1 MREKRAA
8 SARLLTGYTVA
19 ENADNVE
26 TSGPPPTLLELMSS
40 LVTAWRNLAAYPP
53 GHPARA
59 SALATAHTRLRASLA
74 VASPLVL
81 GISRDAL
88 VSGGKKVEA
97 SHVRAFARAL
107 YRRNGGVLRF
117 EEDVEPRELETFLAM
132 LGDTGPAR
140 DRALSVEELRAA
152 GIIHIHVSAI
162 DYSALVTT
170 SDLDEPGGGD
180 GSLWDGLLQTLLAGQ
195 PVFGGGMALPRERYS
210 AETIAS
216 LFRGGP
222 GAGGS
227 GPGGPGSGGTPGPGG
242 GPGAGTG
249 SGGPIGGGPGGG
261 GPGGSGG
268 GGPGGS
274 GSTGGGG
281 PGSGGGRGMG
291 AQASAPAGETGGRGG
306 QGARLGLAAAHTLAA
321 AVAARLASADGD
333 QRESLAP
340 QIIQLIRALPGEVRE
355 PVLAA
360 ALRVLATDDGASAHL
375 ASLAAALPPADV
387 LRGLRRLAQEQG
399 QLSSHALR
407 MAQALAEAHEDLP
420 PTEGLPEPPADFAA
434 MAALFR
440 EEDVDR
446 YNPEDHRALLAQKP
460 TLDLAAIAVELAAD
474 PDAFGPDT
482 ESDDAIERRVVTTLL
497 DMAAVSPDVVRPLV
511 LGRLRDIFVR
521 ALQASRFAQAISMIR
536 AIRELAADPSQAERR
551 RALEEFVEHLADA
564 RTLTA
569 LVAASRQPGGP
580 PFVQVQSLVLALGA
594 SAAHGLLEALAAEP
608 DRARRLRLIELAASL
623 GPAIVPE
630 TRRLL
635 ADPRWYVV
643 RNMVLLLRRVHDKSA
658 MSEILRCADHPDL
671 RVRLEAIRALFAFDT
686 KVPRDLLA
694 RTINHADPRLA
705 EAAVLLAG
713 QHGIT
718 QATDLLVEILLRWDF
733 LGRRRSLRLKAL
745 RALADLADPAVLP
758 RLDRFFRERP
768 FPLVALEER
777 RAAYRLLGSYDQAAR
792 APYLARGEKSRDSL
806 IRDICRA
813 LVRASA
819 SR

>member
-1 MREKRAA
+1 
-8 SARLLTGYTVA
+8 
-19 ENADNVE
+19 
-26 TSGPPPTLLELMSS
+26 MSS
-40 LVTAWRNLAAYPP
+40 LVTAWRNLGSYPP

-59 SALATAHTRLRASLA
+59 SALATAHGRLRASLA
-74 VASPLVL
+74 AASPLVFA
-81 GISRDAL
+81 IARDSL
-88 VSGGKKVEA
+88 TSGGKKVDA
-97 SHVRAFARAL
+97 AHVRAFARAL
-107 YRRNGGVLRF
+107 YRRNGGLLRF
-117 EEDVEPRELETFLAM
+117 EEGVEPRELEAFLAL
-132 LGDTGPAR
+132 LGETGPAR
-140 DRALSVEELRAA
+140 DRPLTVEELHHA
-152 GIIHIHVSAI
+152 GITNIYVSAI

-170 SDLDEPGGGD
+170 TDVSEIGPDD
-180 GSLWDGLLQTLLAGQ
+180 GSLWDGLLQTLLGGQ
-195 PVFGGGMALPRERYS
+195 PLFQGGMSMPRERYS
-210 AETIAS
+210 AETVAS

-222 GAGGS
+222 GAGG
-227 GPGGPGSGGTPGPGG
+227 PGSGGTPGG
-242 GPGAGTG
+242 GPAGAGMV
-249 SGGPIGGGPGGG
+249 GGGPGGG
-261 GPGGSGG
+261 GPAA

-274 GSTGGGG
+274 GSRGGGW
-281 PGSGGGRGMG
+281 PGIVGAGRGG
-291 AQASAPAGETGGRGG
+291 SIAPAAGEVGG
-306 QGARLGLAAAHTLAA
+306 QGARLGIAAAHTLAA
-321 AVAARLASADGD
+321 AVAAKLVSADSAE
-333 QRESLAP
+333 RETLAR
-340 QIIQLIRALPGEVRE
+340 QVIQLLRALPAEVRE

-360 ALRVLATDDGASAHL
+360 ALRVLATEEGSSAHL

-407 MAQALAEAHEDLP
+407 MAQALAEAHEGLP
-420 PTEGLPEPPADFAA
+420 ESQGLPEPPADFAA

-460 TLDLAAIAVELAAD
+460 TVDLDTIAVELAAD

-497 DMAAVSPDVVRPLV
+497 DMTASSPDVVQPLV
-511 LGRLRDIFVR
+511 LGRLRDMFVR
-521 ALQASRFAQAISMIR
+521 ALQVRRFAQAIAMIR
-536 AIRELAADPSQAERR
+536 AIRELAADPGQAERR
-551 RALEEFVEHLADA
+551 GALEEFVEHLADA
-564 RTLTA
+564 NTLAA

-594 SAAHGLLEALAAEP
+594 SATHGLLEALAAEP

-694 RTINHADPRLA
+694 RTINHPDPRLA
-705 EAAVLLAG
+705 EAAVLLSG

-718 QATDLLVEILLRWDF
+718 QATDLLVEILLRWDV

-758 RLDRFFRERP
+758 RIDRFFRERP

-777 RAAYRLLGSYDQAAR
+777 RAAYRLLGSYDPAAR
-792 APYLARGEKSRDSL
+792 ARYVARGERSRDSL
-806 IRDICRA
+806 IRDICRG
-813 LVRASA
+813 LVRAGASA
-819 SR
+819 

>member
-1 MREKRAA
+1 
-8 SARLLTGYTVA
+8 
-19 ENADNVE
+19 VE
-26 TSGPPPTLLELMSS
+26 TPGSPPTLLELMSS

-59 SALATAHTRLRASLA
+59 SALATAHARLRASLA

-81 GISRDAL
+81 GIARDAL
-88 VSGGKKVEA
+88 VSGGKKIEA
-97 SHVRAFARAL
+97 AHVRAFARAL
-107 YRRNGGVLRF
+107 YRRNGGLLRF
-117 EEDVEPRELETFLAM
+117 EEDVEPHELETFLAL

-140 DRALSVEELRAA
+140 DRALTVEELRAA
-152 GIIHIHVSAI
+152 GITHIHVSAI

-170 SDLDEPGGGD
+170 TDVEETTGD
-180 GSLWDGLLQTLLAGQ
+180 DGALWDGLIQTLLAGQ
-195 PVFGGGMALPRERYS
+195 PVGGGGGMPIPRERYS

-222 GAGGS
+222 GAGGP
-227 GPGGPGSGGTPGPGG
+227 GPGGPGSGG
-242 GPGAGTG
+242 GPGAG
-249 SGGPIGGGPGGG
+249 GGPGGGPGGG
-261 GPGGSGG
+261 GAVS
-268 GGPGGS
+268 
-274 GSTGGGG
+274 GG
-281 PGSGGGRGMG
+281 PGSGRPGGSGPGGGGPAGTWPGGGGTGRGGGWGQAQPPGAEAGGRGH
-291 AQASAPAGETGGRGG
+291 
-306 QGARLGLAAAHTLAA
+306 GARLGIAAAHTLAA
-321 AVAARLASADGD
+321 AVAARLASADGPG
-333 QRESLAP
+333 RETLAP
-340 QIIQLIRALPGEVRE
+340 QIVQLLRALPGEVRE

-360 ALRVLATDDGASAHL
+360 ALRVLATDEASSAHL

-420 PTEGLPEPPADFAA
+420 PGPGLPEPPADFTA

-460 TLDLAAIAVELAAD
+460 TVDLAAIAVELAAD

-497 DMAAVSPDVVRPLV
+497 DMTAVSPDVVRPLV
-511 LGRLRDIFVR
+511 LARLREIFVR
-521 ALQASRFAQAISMIR
+521 ALQANRFAQAIAMIR

-551 RALEEFVEHLADA
+551 RPLDEFVEQLADA
-564 RTLTA
+564 RTLAA
-569 LVAASRQPGGP
+569 LVAASRLPGGP

-643 RNMVLLLRRVHDKSA
+643 RNMVLLLRRVHDKTA

-694 RTINHADPRLA
+694 RTIHHPDPRLA
-705 EAAVLLAG
+705 EAAVLLSG

-718 QATDLLVEILLRWDF
+718 QATDLLLEILLRWDF

-792 APYLARGEKSRDSL
+792 APYVARGEKSRDSL

-813 LVRASA
+813 LNRASA
-819 SR
+819 SA

>member
-1 MREKRAA
+1 M
-8 SARLLTGYTVA
+8 
-19 ENADNVE
+19 
-26 TSGPPPTLLELMSS
+26 
-40 LVTAWRNLAAYPP
+40 
-53 GHPARA
+53 
-59 SALATAHTRLRASLA
+59 
-74 VASPLVL
+74 
-81 GISRDAL
+81 
-88 VSGGKKVEA
+88 
-97 SHVRAFARAL
+97 
-107 YRRNGGVLRF
+107 
-117 EEDVEPRELETFLAM
+117 
-132 LGDTGPAR
+132 
-140 DRALSVEELRAA
+140 
-152 GIIHIHVSAI
+152 
-162 DYSALVTT
+162 
-170 SDLDEPGGGD
+170 
-180 GSLWDGLLQTLLAGQ
+180 
-195 PVFGGGMALPRERYS
+195 
-210 AETIAS
+210 
-216 LFRGGP
+216 
-222 GAGGS
+222 
-227 GPGGPGSGGTPGPGG
+227 
-242 GPGAGTG
+242 
-249 SGGPIGGGPGGG
+249 
-261 GPGGSGG
+261 
-268 GGPGGS
+268 
-274 GSTGGGG
+274 
-281 PGSGGGRGMG
+281 
-291 AQASAPAGETGGRGG
+291 
-306 QGARLGLAAAHTLAA
+306 
-321 AVAARLASADGD
+321 
-333 QRESLAP
+333 
-340 QIIQLIRALPGEVRE
+340 
-355 PVLAA
+355 LAA
-360 ALRVLATDDGASAHL
+360 ALRVLATEDGASAHL

-420 PTEGLPEPPADFAA
+420 PTQGLPEPPADFAA

-460 TLDLAAIAVELAAD
+460 TVDMAAIAVDLAAD

-497 DMAAVSPDVVRPLV
+497 DMTAVSPDVVRPLV

-551 RALEEFVEHLADA
+551 RALDEFVEHLADA
-564 RTLTA
+564 RTLAA

-635 ADPRWYVV
+635 ADSRWYVV

-694 RTINHADPRLA
+694 RTINHPDPRLA
-705 EAAVLLAG
+705 EAAVLLSG

-792 APYLARGEKSRDSL
+792 APYLARGEKSRDNL

-819 SR
+819 SK